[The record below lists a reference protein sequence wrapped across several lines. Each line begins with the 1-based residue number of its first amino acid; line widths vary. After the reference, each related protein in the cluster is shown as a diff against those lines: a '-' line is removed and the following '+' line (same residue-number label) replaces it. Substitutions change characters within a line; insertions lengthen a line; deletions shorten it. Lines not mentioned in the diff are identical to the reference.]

1 MRRFDVPF
9 APAVVG
15 VVLGPVAEDHFR
27 RALQIAQG
35 NYATF
40 VTRPISAFILLLA
53 ALALIL
59 PPLLRRWQ
67 ARRERGEAAPLITG

>member
-1 MRRFDVPF
+1 
-9 APAVVG
+9 VVG

-35 NYATF
+35 NYTTF

-53 ALALIL
+53 ALALIV
-59 PPLLRRWQ
+59 PPLLRQWQ
-67 ARRERGEAAPLITG
+67 ARENRAA

>member
-1 MRRFDVPF
+1 MRRFDIPV

-15 VVLGPVAEDHFR
+15 VILGPVAEDHFR

-40 VTRPISAFILLLA
+40 FTRPISATILALA
-53 ALALIL
+53 ALALVL
-59 PPLLRRWQ
+59 PPLIRLAQERR
-67 ARRERGEAAPLITG
+67 RGAAAPVA